1 MSNYRTLD
9 DFSPKGKRVLVRVDL
24 NVPMQGKR
32 ITDKSRILKVL
43 PTITR
48 LSKSGAKVI
57 ILSHFG
63 RPNSKYN
70 DDLSLRHLMPTMQD
84 ALKGFNISFSNG
96 CIGTLVHSDIN
107 MMKEGDIL
115 LLENLRFHAGEELN
129 DPGFSKK
136 LSDLGDIFVNE
147 AFSASHRTHSS
158 ISSLAHLL
166 PSYAGILLQSELE
179 SLARALETPQRPLGA
194 IIGGA
199 KVSTKLELL
208 ENLVK
213 KVDLLIIGGGM
224 ANTFLFARGIGIGKS
239 LAERN
244 LVETVKN
251 IEKAAEIVGCKIV
264 LQNDAVVAG
273 ELKQNPKTETLPI
286 TSVPLDSMILDA
298 GPASVQEFSEQ
309 LSKCKTI
316 IWNGPLGAFEISP
329 FHEAT
334 VSLAKFVA
342 CSTKNKGL
350 TSVAGGGD
358 TVAALTQAGVEE
370 EFSYLSTAGGA
381 FLEWLEGKELP
392 GITPLKFQKK

>member
-1 MSNYRTLD
+1 
-9 DFSPKGKRVLVRVDL
+9 
-24 NVPMQGKR
+24 
-32 ITDKSRILKVL
+32 
-43 PTITR
+43 
-48 LSKSGAKVI
+48 
-57 ILSHFG
+57 
-63 RPNSKYN
+63 
-70 DDLSLRHLMPTMQD
+70 
-84 ALKGFNISFSNG
+84 
-96 CIGTLVHSDIN
+96 
-107 MMKEGDIL
+107 
-115 LLENLRFHAGEELN
+115 
-129 DPGFSKK
+129 
-136 LSDLGDIFVNE
+136 
-147 AFSASHRTHSS
+147 
-158 ISSLAHLL
+158 
-166 PSYAGILLQSELE
+166 
-179 SLARALETPQRPLGA
+179 
-194 IIGGA
+194 
-199 KVSTKLELL
+199 
-208 ENLVK
+208 
-213 KVDLLIIGGGM
+213 M
-224 ANTFLFARGIGIGKS
+224 ANTFLFARGIDIGKS

-264 LQNDAVVAG
+264 LQTDAVVAG